1 MSKHSATCV
10 VRERGNVR
18 VSFCIE
24 TIGASRLSRD
34 RGGDARARHRPFVPT
49 AGGGVKDAGNGS
61 PSRAR
66 NARGR
71 LHATSP
77 RRTTRGFR
85 MRTARPMLNPRTHLA
100 GDVHRPR
107 VAHLGRLPAPA
118 REASFSSCLPG
129 VKRPSN
135 AANRPRA
142 TLPPRVSHLNR
153 ARTPLTRVALGADP
167 SVTPPGGSSA
177 SQMRSSRLTRAG
189 HSSSRRRNRSRNSRR
204 DRNRSRNRRRDRRR
218 NRRRSRSRRRNRS
231 RNVRLVPR
239 CVGLKKNAKKL
250 ELIRIIDIDTLP
262 RRIATPVVLLKR
274 SLQRKKDDFQSLQ
287 LMN

>member
-10 VRERGNVR
+10 VRERGNVG
-18 VSFCIE
+18 VSFWIE

-34 RGGDARARHRPFVPT
+34 RGGDARARHRPCVPT
-49 AGGGVKDAGNGS
+49 AGGGGERCRKWKPIA
-61 PSRAR
+61 RR

-71 LHATSP
+71 VRATSP
-77 RRTTRGFR
+77 RHTTRGFR
-85 MRTARPMLNPRTHLA
+85 MRTASVAVLERTLPA
-100 GDVHRPR
+100 MYRPR

-118 REASFSSCLPG
+118 REASFSCCLPG

-189 HSSSRRRNRSRNSRR
+189 HSSSRR
-204 DRNRSRNRRRDRRR
+204 
-218 NRRRSRSRRRNRS
+218 SRSGSSRS
-231 RNVRLVPR
+231 GGDILLHSGPVRILFYFLCNMQIVTQN
-239 CVGLKKNAKKL
+239 G
-250 ELIRIIDIDTLP
+250 
-262 RRIATPVVLLKR
+262 
-274 SLQRKKDDFQSLQ
+274 
-287 LMN
+287 